1 MKMLAVAAVAASA
14 LVALASPASAT
25 DFSFTGLFTAD
36 NNVQFFNF
44 SVTGESVV
52 TLRTYSYAGGTNAA
66 GDVIARG
73 GFDPILSLYDAST
86 GDRVAQNDD
95 GGCGLVAE
103 DAVSGQCWDTSL
115 STDLLA
121 GNYTVAV
128 SQYDNFGPGN
138 LADAFPHDGDSNF
151 RNGFT
156 DVSNAPNNPRD
167 GHWAFDVLNAD
178 TATQGPTDGGVP
190 EPATWGLMLSGFGLA
205 GAALRRRRA
214 ALAA

>member
-14 LVALASPASAT
+14 LMALASPAAAT

-44 SVTGESVV
+44 SITGDSAV

-66 GDVIARG
+66 GAVIGRG
-73 GFDPILSLYDAST
+73 GFDPILSLYDTAS
-86 GDRVAQNDD
+86 GNLVAQNDD
-95 GGCGLVAE
+95 GGCGLVGQ

-115 STDLLA
+115 TANLLA
-121 GNYTVAV
+121 GAYTVAI
-128 SQYDNFGPGN
+128 SQYDNFGPGSIPG
-138 LADAFPHDGDSNF
+138 AFPHDGDPNF

-156 DVSNAPNNPRD
+156 DVSGVPNNPRD

-178 TATQGPTDGGVP
+178 TATQGPTEGGVP

-214 ALAA
+214 ALAT